1 MKELPI
7 GNYLEEGN
15 DEGEDEID
23 VDHLDVGGRRQAV
36 AKLNKMDRPMRDQ
49 FELDWPNR
57 DQGKMYWLIR
67 SQ

>member
-36 AKLNKMDRPMRDQ
+36 AKLNKNGWTNERPV
-49 FELDWPNR
+49 
-57 DQGKMYWLIR
+57 
-67 SQ
+67 